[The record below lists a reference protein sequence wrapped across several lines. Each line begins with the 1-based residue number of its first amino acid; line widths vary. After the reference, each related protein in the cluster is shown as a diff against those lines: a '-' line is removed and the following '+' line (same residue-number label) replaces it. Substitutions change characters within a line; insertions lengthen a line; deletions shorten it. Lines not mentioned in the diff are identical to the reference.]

1 MESQILFCNLVVVFF
16 FFCPLDFHIQ
26 IVGIFHVSKQESTVS
41 VLVKDCKIVT
51 FYGGNTVYLINPL
64 PLDIHLIANI
74 FTIMNNAS

>member
-1 MESQILFCNLVVVFF
+1 M
-16 FFCPLDFHIQ
+16 
-26 IVGIFHVSKQESTVS
+26 GIFHVSKQESTVS